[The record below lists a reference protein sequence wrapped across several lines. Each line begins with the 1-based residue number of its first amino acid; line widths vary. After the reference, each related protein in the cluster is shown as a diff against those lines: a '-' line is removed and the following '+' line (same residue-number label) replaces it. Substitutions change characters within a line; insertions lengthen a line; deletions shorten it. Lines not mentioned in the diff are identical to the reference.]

1 MVDESALRKAIQVSG
16 LKQYK
21 IAKLMGLST
30 YGLFK
35 KITGITEFKGSE
47 IVKICEI
54 LNLDNKQRE
63 NIFFGQDVD

>member
-1 MVDESALRKAIQVSG
+1 MVDEVALRKAIQDSG

-35 KITGITEFKGSE
+35 KITGVTEFKGSE
-47 IVKICEI
+47 IIKICEI

-63 NIFFGQDVD
+63 NIFFNQSVD